1 MRHGTADQHRLEL
14 RRDRQPRGSVGR
26 HLPDRPDDTPFL
38 SSIGKGKS
46 KATYHEWQVQ
56 ALAAASTGN
65 AVIEGDD
72 ATTDAVTPTSRL
84 GNYTQISDKV
94 AQVTGTQRAVDSAG
108 RDDEMDY
115 QILLKGRELRRDM
128 EAILL
133 HNQARVQGNDST
145 ARKLAGAPA
154 WLATNVS
161 KAGDGANPAG
171 DGTNARTDGTQRAFT
186 EDMLKAVLRS
196 CWDNGGKPDTIMVG
210 GYNKQVISG
219 FTGGA
224 TRFDKSEDKKLYAA
238 IDVYVSDFGDLK
250 VVPNRFQRA
259 RDALVLQTDMW
270 KFCPLRPIGAHP
282 LAKTGDTDRRQVLV
296 EYTLEACNEKASGIV
311 ADLTTG

>member
-1 MRHGTADQHRLEL
+1 MA
-14 RRDRQPRGSVGR
+14 QPTNTFSSYDATGNREDLSDVIYR
-26 HLPDRPDDTPFL
+26 IDPTDTPFL
-38 SSIGKGKS
+38 SGIGKGKA
-46 KATYHEWQVQ
+46 KATYHEWQTQ

-72 ATTDAVTPTSRL
+72 ATTDAVVPTSRL

-133 HNQARVQGNDST
+133 NKQARVQGNDST

-154 WLATNVS
+154 WLVSNVS
-161 KAGDGANPAG
+161 KASDGSNPTG
-171 DGTNARTDGTQRAFT
+171 NGTDARTDGTPRAFT

-250 VVPNRFQRA
+250 VVPNRFQRP
-259 RDALVLQTDMW
+259 REALVLQMDMW

-296 EYTLEACNEKASGIV
+296 EYTLEACSEKASGIV
-311 ADLTTG
+311 ADLTSS